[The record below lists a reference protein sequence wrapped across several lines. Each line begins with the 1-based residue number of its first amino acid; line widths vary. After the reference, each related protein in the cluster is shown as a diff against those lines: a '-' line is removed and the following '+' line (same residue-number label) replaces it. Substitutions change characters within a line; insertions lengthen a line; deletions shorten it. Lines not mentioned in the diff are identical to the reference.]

1 MSDNEQPARALER
14 FHKTLRGLMQA
25 SIRVDASARQL
36 DELSTTLEQVVAT
49 MHRCSRD
56 AIRKFDPDSVPGNM
70 NTAMPYSP
78 VSGHY
83 NPLAADIHY
92 FREGGRLCADARFS
106 ELYEGPPG
114 NVHGGIIAGVFDQ
127 LLGMTALV
135 HGQPGPTAYL
145 NIQYKKPHPLGTTLR
160 FCGEVERT
168 EQRKVFIVGSCY
180 AGDELLSLADGLFV
194 RMDY

>member
-1 MSDNEQPARALER
+1 MSDNRQPSRARER
-14 FHKTLRGLMQA
+14 FHQILRELMQA
-25 SIRVDASARQL
+25 SIRLDASARQL
-36 DELSTTLEQVVAT
+36 DELATDLEQVLETV
-49 MHRCSRD
+49 RRSSRD

-78 VSGHY
+78 VSGRC
-83 NPLAADIHY
+83 NPLAADIDY
-92 FREGGRLCADARFS
+92 VREGERLCANARFS

-135 HGQPGPTAYL
+135 HGLPGPTAYL

-160 FCGEVERT
+160 FCGEIERT

-180 AGDELLSLADGLFV
+180 AGDELLSHADALFV
-194 RMDY
+194 RRDY